1 MIILWRTLLIILCC
15 LAVAVCYPYYAD
27 GAVTIMITWAGIA
40 FFIMLAL
47 TLITKAI
54 VLGRSH
60 IFNSLLDIALIVGFL
75 YILLNIFIQL
85 DGSTPYMRIKKHI
98 YPTSQEIEIGLANLG
113 LTENKDAFYKLQE
126 NISEVTNNLEQVKTI
141 ISKEH
146 KD

>member
-1 MIILWRTLLIILCC
+1 
-15 LAVAVCYPYYAD
+15 
-27 GAVTIMITWAGIA
+27 
-40 FFIMLAL
+40 
-47 TLITKAI
+47 
-54 VLGRSH
+54 
-60 IFNSLLDIALIVGFL
+60 
-75 YILLNIFIQL
+75 
-85 DGSTPYMRIKKHI
+85 MRIKKHI